1 MHDETTYEK
10 WRQARSRIEPQSGF
24 ADRVMQ
30 RVRAEPAPEDHPV
43 PSAST
48 GRVEDPNRS
57 SRWMRLSLC
66 AAATLV
72 ALFRIAELLSVFST
86 AGIAD

>member
-1 MHDETTYEK
+1 MHDETIYER
-10 WRQARSRIEPQSGF
+10 WRQARSRIEPESGF

-30 RVRAEPAPEDHPV
+30 EVRAEPVPGVHAAPF
-43 PSAST
+43 ASI
-48 GRVEDPNRS
+48 GPIEDPKRS
-57 SRWMRLSLC
+57 PRWMRLGLC

-72 ALFRIAELLSVFST
+72 ALFRIAELFSVFST